1 MKKALNFLLGAIIGG
16 MIGGTAA
23 VLLAPF
29 SGEELRNQLRS
40 RVDNIQIEIQDAA
53 KKKRVDLESRLD
65 ELKTS

>member
-16 MIGGTAA
+16 IIGGAAA
-23 VLLAPF
+23 VLFAPF

-53 KKKRVDLESRLD
+53 KKKRVDLETRLD

>member
-1 MKKALNFLLGAIIGG
+1 MKKAYNFLLGAIIGG
-16 MIGGTAA
+16 IIGGAAA

-40 RVDNIQIEIQDAA
+40 RVDNIQIEIQEAA
-53 KKKRVDLESRLD
+53 KKKRVDLETRLD

>member
-1 MKKALNFLLGAIIGG
+1 MKKAFNFLLGAIIGG
-16 MIGGTAA
+16 IIGGAAA

-40 RVDNIQIEIQDAA
+40 RVDNIQIEIQEAA
-53 KKKRVDLESRLD
+53 KKKRVDLETRLD